1 MSPRNRPGVGDRP
14 DASGRSTLRGYNAR
28 GASSSG
34 ERRRSLPSCGDYC
47 FHIIDRCNAIHIIAS
62 LSWGEIGV
70 SLSRTMPLTT
80 RNKSAR
86 KKWLVGLGV
95 LALVW
100 VLACTSLFAVMRQS
114 PDKFAR
120 VMARVPG
127 PVAFLVL
134 PFETL
139 WTHAR
144 AGTLRVGDPAP
155 DFSLMKLDK
164 SAQVQLS
171 ELTAQR
177 KPVALVF
184 GSYT

>member
-1 MSPRNRPGVGDRP
+1 MN
-14 DASGRSTLRGYNAR
+14 
-28 GASSSG
+28 
-34 ERRRSLPSCGDYC
+34 
-47 FHIIDRCNAIHIIAS
+47 
-62 LSWGEIGV
+62 
-70 SLSRTMPLTT
+70 LSRTMPSGTT
-80 RNKSAR
+80 RKSA
-86 KKWLVGLGV
+86 KSVWLGV
-95 LALVW
+95 FAGLALLW

-139 WTHAR
+139 WTRAR
-144 AGTLRVGDPAP
+144 AGRLQVGDPAP

-171 ELTAQR
+171 ALTAQHQ
-177 KPVALVF
+177 PVVLVF